1 MNKEQASKEAA
12 KIIDDCIKKAA
23 EIEAK
28 AKKDGT
34 WKKGLDANRAL
45 FEAIKKE
52 RNDKLKL
59 LASMVDKE

>member
-12 KIIDDCIKKAA
+12 KIIDDYIKKAA

-34 WKKGLDANRAL
+34 WQKGLDANRVL
-45 FEAIKKE
+45 FEAIEKE
-52 RNDKLKL
+52 SNEKLKI

>member
-1 MNKEQASKEAA
+1 MNKEQANKEAA
-12 KIIDDCIKKAA
+12 KIIDDYTKKAA
-23 EIEAK
+23 EIEAEARK
-28 AKKDGT
+28 NGT
-34 WKKGLDANRAL
+34 WEKGLDANRAL